1 MMRLRALGPAMPM
14 MKPGVA
20 VSAGIGAA
28 VGLLACDLLLWLIAQ
43 GAEIGHL
50 LLVAPFGA
58 SALLIFVIPNSPL
71 AQPWSV
77 VIGNTVAALAALAV
91 MRVTDVPLIAAPL
104 AVGLAIVLMG
114 MARALHPPAGA
125 VALATVLA
133 AGEADFPGLS
143 FAIIP
148 VGLGSV
154 FLVAAGIVWHHFS
167 GRFYP
172 FRQPHAPD
180 QGKADPPPERRLG
193 LRPEELATL
202 IDRLRMAP
210 NIGVEDLAR
219 VLDAAEM
226 EAASHH
232 LGGLTAAD
240 VMTRDLVTADAD
252 MTVGELAD
260 LFRRHGFKTLPLATA
275 AGDHVGLIDQSML
288 LGQLDP
294 DLTAGDLAADVAT
307 LGPDADA
314 AALMALLAVGRQQAV
329 PIVAAGKLVGLVTRS
344 DLLALLAARL
354 REG

>member
-1 MMRLRALGPAMPM
+1 MTRLRALGPAMPM
-14 MKPGVA
+14 MKPGAAVA
-20 VSAGIGAA
+20 AAIGAA
-28 VGLLACDLLLWLIAQ
+28 SGLLTCDLLLWLIAP
-43 GAEIGHL
+43 GSEISHL

-77 VIGNTVAALAALAV
+77 VVGNSVSVLAALGVLAL
-91 MRVTDVPLIAAPL
+91 TDVPLIAAPL
-104 AVGLAIVLMG
+104 SVGIAIILMG
-114 MARALHPPAGA
+114 LVRALHPPSGA

-133 AGEADFPGLS
+133 AGQPDFPGLS
-143 FAIIP
+143 FAVMP
-148 VGLGSV
+148 VGIGSII
-154 FLVAAGIVWHHFS
+154 LVAAGIFWHHFS

-172 FRQPHAPD
+172 FRQPQAPD
-180 QGKADPPPERRLG
+180 HGKADPSPERRLG
-193 LRPEELATL
+193 LRPQELATL

-240 VMTRDLVTADAD
+240 IMTRDLVTADAD
-252 MTVGELAD
+252 MKVAALAD

-275 AGDHVGLIDQSML
+275 AGDHIGLIDQSML
-288 LGQLDP
+288 LGHLDP
-294 DLTAGDLAADVAT
+294 DLTAGDLATDVAT

-329 PIVAAGKLVGLVTRS
+329 PIVEAGKLAGLVTRS
-344 DLLALLAARL
+344 DLLALLSSRL

>member
-1 MMRLRALGPAMPM
+1 MHLRALGPAMPM

-20 VSAGIGAA
+20 ITAALGAA
-28 VGLLACDLLLWLIAQ
+28 TGLLACDLLLWLVTR
-43 GAEIGHL
+43 GTEISHL

-77 VIGNTVAALAALAV
+77 VIGNTASSLVALAV
-91 MRVTDVPLIAAPL
+91 LQVTDVPLIAAPL
-104 AVGLAIVLMG
+104 AVGLAIIGMG
-114 MARALHPPAGA
+114 IARALHPPSGA

-133 AGEADFPGLS
+133 AGQPGFPGLS
-143 FAIIP
+143 FVIVP

-154 FLVAAGIVWHHFS
+154 FLVVGGIIWHRFT

-172 FRQPHAPD
+172 FRQPQAPD
-180 QGKADPPPERRLG
+180 EGKADPPPERRLG
-193 LRPEELATL
+193 LRPEELASL

-219 VLDAAEM
+219 VLDAAEI
-226 EAASHH
+226 EASAHH

-240 VMTRDLVTADAD
+240 IMTRDLVTAEAG
-252 MTVGELAD
+252 MAVESLAA
-260 LFRRHGFKTLPLATA
+260 LFRRHGYKTLPLVTA
-275 AGDHVGLIDQSML
+275 QGAFLGLIDQSRL
-288 LGQLDP
+288 LGPLDP
-294 DLTAGDLAADVAT
+294 ELTAGDLADAADS

-314 AALMALLAVGRQQAV
+314 GALMALLAAGRQQAV
-329 PIVAAGKLVGLVTRS
+329 PIVAEGRLVGMVTRS
-344 DLLALLAARL
+344 DLLALLSARL